1 MLSVEVRGRYPNEE
15 FLSQGGPELIM
26 HKEHII
32 IGGGNGVCQMIN
44 LKRGGGPEEA
54 QNGSFNT

>member
-15 FLSQGGPELIM
+15 FRSQGGPELIM

-32 IGGGNGVCQMIN
+32 IGGREWGLPNDQSQKGGGS
-44 LKRGGGPEEA
+44 RGGPKWIV
-54 QNGSFNT
+54 